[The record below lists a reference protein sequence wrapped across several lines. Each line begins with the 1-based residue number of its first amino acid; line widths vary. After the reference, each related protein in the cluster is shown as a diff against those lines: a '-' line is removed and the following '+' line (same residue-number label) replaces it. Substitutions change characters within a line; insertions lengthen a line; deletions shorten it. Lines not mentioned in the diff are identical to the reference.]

1 MVSLRSVAGISVMAG
16 LLGAAPVN
24 AAAQRPGD
32 QEIFNQA
39 KLLMFDKEWEAART
53 VFLRLI
59 REFPA
64 SSVVPEAYFFNAR
77 CLQLQGR
84 WKEAMAAYEEFL
96 RRYPSAPVLPAEA
109 RSAIVEMAA
118 ALFEKGDASYK
129 DRLIAGLADRR
140 KEVRYFTALRCSR
153 LKDRSLD
160 AMVVPVLKE
169 IVASE
174 SERELVDR
182 ARIALLRIDP
192 AALAQEAR
200 PRRPAPDKAPPAAA
214 GSGEK
219 RADTRMLHL
228 EVYEEGGSRPK
239 IELNI
244 PVSLAQLA
252 VAALDESTR
261 QEMRRKGIDVDNV
274 WESLS
279 RMGSADILTI
289 RDGRNVV
296 RIWIR

>member
-1 MVSLRSVAGISVMAG
+1 MDSLRSVAGIAVIVGLIGARPVYVM
-16 LLGAAPVN
+16 
-24 AAAQRPGD
+24 AQRPGD
-32 QEIFNQA
+32 QELFNQA
-39 KLLMFDKEWEAART
+39 KLLMFDKEWEGART

-64 SSVVPEAYFFNAR
+64 SSVVPEAYFFSAR

-84 WKEAMAAYEEFL
+84 WKEAIAAYEDFL
-96 RRYPSAPVLPAEA
+96 RRYPSGPVLPAEA
-109 RSAIVEMAA
+109 RSAVVEMAA
-118 ALFEKGDASYK
+118 ALFEKGDASYR
-129 DRLIAGLADRR
+129 DRLVAGLADRR

-160 AMVVPVLKE
+160 AVVVPVLKE

-174 SERELVDR
+174 SGRELVDR

-192 AALAQEAR
+192 AELAQQAA
-200 PRRPAPDKAPPAAA
+200 PRKPAPDKAPPAAPKA
-214 GSGEK
+214 GEK
-219 RADTRMLHL
+219 PADTRMFHL

-252 VAALDESTR
+252 IAALDESTR
-261 QEMRRKGIDVDNV
+261 EEMRRKGIDVDNI
-274 WESLS
+274 WESLN
-279 RMGSADILTI
+279 RMGSADILTF